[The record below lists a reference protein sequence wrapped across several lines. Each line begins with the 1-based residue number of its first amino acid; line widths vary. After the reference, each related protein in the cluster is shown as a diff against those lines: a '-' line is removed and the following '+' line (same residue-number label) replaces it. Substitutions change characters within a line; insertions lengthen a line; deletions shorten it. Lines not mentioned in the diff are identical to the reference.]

1 MVSVTGARDFVPTRV
16 HSVLYIVGAG
26 DSIPAR
32 VRGDEAHVRGAG
44 PLRAALGPLVHTL
57 LQELLLNVINSEV

>member
-1 MVSVTGARDFVPTRV
+1 MFSVTGA
-16 HSVLYIVGAG
+16 G
-26 DSIPAR
+26 DSVPAW
-32 VRGDEAHVRGAG
+32 VRGDEAHVRGAR

>member
-1 MVSVTGARDFVPTRV
+1 MDCVVSVTGA
-16 HSVLYIVGAG
+16 G
-26 DSIPAR
+26 DSVPAR